1 MLIISKKLIF
11 LCCLCLFF
19 SAFLGV
25 LALIILI
32 GTLIDIWDQANP
44 YRELLPNKSTRA
56 PQSMLIKVLKC
67 FSFVENGK
75 RILNTDPPKD
85 GSNHLGCLS
94 GIRYPLIRPTLEW
107 HLTI

>member
-1 MLIISKKLIF
+1 MSNKLNLMYSFLI
-11 LCCLCLFF
+11 

-25 LALIILI
+25 LAGIILL
-32 GTLIDIWDQANP
+32 GTLIDVWEQANP
-44 YRELLPNKSTRA
+44 YRELIPKKSTGA
-56 PQSMLIKVLKC
+56 PQSMLFRILKC

-94 GIRYPLIRPTLEW
+94 GIRLVML
-107 HLTI
+107 L

>member
-1 MLIISKKLIF
+1 MLNKLNLMYSF
-11 LCCLCLFF
+11 LI

-25 LALIILI
+25 LAGIILL
-32 GTLIDIWDQANP
+32 GTLIDVWEQANP
-44 YRELLPNKSTRA
+44 YRELIPKKSTGA
-56 PQSMLIKVLKC
+56 PQSMLFRILKC

-94 GIRYPLIRPTLEW
+94 GIRLVSYVIV
-107 HLTI
+107 ICIS